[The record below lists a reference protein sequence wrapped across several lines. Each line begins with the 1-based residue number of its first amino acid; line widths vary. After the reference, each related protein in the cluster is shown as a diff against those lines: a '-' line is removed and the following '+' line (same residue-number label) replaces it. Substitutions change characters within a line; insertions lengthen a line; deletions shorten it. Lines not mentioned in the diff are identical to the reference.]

1 MTWQAERVETRLVI
15 TAMSSLFLQR
25 LASPSRTISSHR
37 SPVLLA
43 RSSKWNIARNTSI
56 LRSYSTNTE
65 SSPSSPSSAEA
76 SGIQGESGSALPHVV
91 SADGATDWSRSYHG
105 LSEKPFP
112 TEVAE
117 ILMAPLDPADVEV
130 KPGELNELESLTEH

>member
-1 MTWQAERVETRLVI
+1 MTWQTSERVETRLVI

-25 LASPSRTISSHR
+25 LASSSRAISSHR
-37 SPVLLA
+37 SPALLA

-65 SSPSSPSSAEA
+65 SSPSSAEA

-130 KPGELNELESLTEH
+130 KPGELNEPQSLTER